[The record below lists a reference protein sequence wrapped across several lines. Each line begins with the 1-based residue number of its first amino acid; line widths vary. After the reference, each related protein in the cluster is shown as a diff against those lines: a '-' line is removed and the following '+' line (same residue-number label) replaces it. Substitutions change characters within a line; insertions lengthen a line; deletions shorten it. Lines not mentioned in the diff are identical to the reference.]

1 MCPHPIMLR
10 SGLTGR
16 INYSPIPCIYSVPI
30 PFHLTKSIF
39 NQAAWSLYCH
49 YPPKSREITLITTL
63 SSLIL
68 AVIDADDID
77 TNFECIECSLPVHFV
92 TSSLRLKCRA
102 LLVVGSYVPIGRD
115 QVILRHVTCFTVL
128 QYAVKA
134 P

>member
-1 MCPHPIMLR
+1 MCPHPIVLL

-16 INYSPIPCIYSVPI
+16 INYFPIPCIYPVPI
-30 PFHLTKSIF
+30 PFHLTLLIF
-39 NQAAWSLYCH
+39 SQAAWSLYCH

-77 TNFECIECSLPVHFV
+77 MDFESIECSLPVLFV

-102 LLVVGSYVPIGRD
+102 RLVVGSCVPIGRD
-115 QVILRHVTCFTVL
+115 QVILRHVTCSTAL

-134 P
+134 R